1 MTATSRRREA
11 RRGARLHAFRSGFYD
26 CLTGW
31 PDAAFELCDAV
42 LCSTAPVSSVPT
54 LSLEPP
60 FRRSHGSLYKAL
72 ERGGVDADA
81 MRALLVA
88 NRPAGWPLVFA
99 VDASSWARCDAETS
113 PERGFYYSA
122 SHHSAGQPI
131 VAGWCYQWI
140 CQLDWA
146 MDSWTAPLDAARI
159 RPTEDATSV
168 TIAQVRRLVGLL
180 PDQAGTPMFV
190 FDAGYDPAAL
200 SHELAGTRAA
210 IVVRIRDDR
219 VFYTEPPPRQ
229 AGTSGRSR
237 RHGQRFGCADDPTS
251 WPQPDQ
257 QLTAE
262 DPRYGTVQVS
272 AWSGLHPRLA
282 RRGHWATHEQAPI
295 VTGTVVR
302 VQVAAPTQTHRPRT
316 ENRVAVVRRPGHR
329 GHRPGLARLPAALR
343 HRAHL
348 PLREKH
354 PRLDRPGATHPRAG
368 RPLDLAHPRRLH
380 PTTPG
385 PRPGRRRPAALA
397 ATPSTGQ
404 THTGTSPPRFSAT
417 TREPRHTRQST
428 KIQNPRARKAK
439 RHQTTGPNPLP
450 SDQESRLTR
459 LRGFNRKLNR
469 RVESLLDLAGSAS
482 NGTCGGNGRILE
494 PENLTN
500 PAVGWAAPTG
510 GSACCSSS

>member
-1 MTATSRRREA
+1 MAAISATPREA
-11 RRGARLHAFRSGFYD
+11 TTQSGQLRAFRTGFYD

-168 TIAQVRRLVGLL
+168 TIAQVRRLAGLL

-262 DPRYGTVQVS
+262 DPRYGTVQVT

-302 VQVAAPTQTHRPRT
+302 VQVAHLPKPTARALKTVWLWYAGPDTVDIDLAWRAYLRRFDIEHTYRFVKNTLGWTAPALRTPEQADRWTWLIAAAYTQLRLARGLVADDRLPWQRPRAPDKLT
-316 ENRVAVVRRPGHR
+316 PARVRRGFQ
-329 GHRPGLARLPAALR
+329 
-343 HRAHL
+343 
-348 PLREKH
+348 
-354 PRLDRPGATHPRAG
+354 
-368 RPLDLAHPRRLH
+368 RLH
-380 PTTPG
+380 ANLGTPASPPKSRTPG
-385 PRPGRRRPAALA
+385 PGRPKDTKRPARTRYPAIKKA
-397 ATPSTGQ
+397 A
-404 THTGTSPPRFSAT
+404 
-417 TREPRHTRQST
+417 
-428 KIQNPRARKAK
+428 
-439 RHQTTGPNPLP
+439 
-450 SDQESRLTR
+450 
-459 LRGFNRKLNR
+459 
-469 RVESLLDLAGSAS
+469 
-482 NGTCGGNGRILE
+482 
-494 PENLTN
+494 
-500 PAVGWAAPTG
+500 
-510 GSACCSSS
+510 